1 MNTTI
6 NYALKIKT
14 PLSYEDAKKKVTQ
27 LLKEEGFGI
36 LTEIDV
42 AAVLKEKI
50 DVDFRKYVILGA
62 CNPTFAH
69 LTMSAEPLTGVFLP
83 CNVIVYEEGEGS
95 VIAAMNPYMMAQV
108 IDDETV
114 VEVGQKVGDIFSRIL
129 GKIGTLQEQHS

>member
-1 MNTTI
+1 M

-14 PLSYEDAKKKVTQ
+14 SLKYEDAVKEVTK

-42 AAVLKEKI
+42 ASTLKEKI
-50 DVDFRKYVILGA
+50 GVDFKKYVILGA
-62 CNPTFAH
+62 CNPGFAH
-69 LTMSAEPLTGVFLP
+69 KTVSAEPLIGVFLP
-83 CNVIVYEEGEGS
+83 CNVIVYEDGEGS

-108 IDDETV
+108 IGNEAV

-129 GKIGTLQEQHS
+129 SKMEKL